1 MSRDP
6 DWTDLAGAWTEDA
19 GASDRGSDAQLVR
32 HLRRRALAG
41 RVNFIFECLLCLIA
55 FVIAVWLILSGG
67 PARLAIGAATMIF
80 AGFGLATAIW
90 ARGRAAPALTGTPA
104 DAVRTALHQAE
115 SGLRWARAGWW
126 MTLAAFA
133 FLGVHLAVD
142 LLDGGLEP
150 LTLPVIGGGAVLL
163 TGGAVLYRRHA
174 RRCRRRIASH
184 RAALDE
190 LQHH

>member
-1 MSRDP
+1 MSREP
-6 DWTDLAGAWTEDA
+6 DWTDLAGAWTENA
-19 GASDRGSDAQLVR
+19 SGGARGSDAQLVR
-32 HLRRRALAG
+32 QLRRRALVG
-41 RVNFIFECLLCLIA
+41 QLNFVFECLLCLVALAIA
-55 FVIAVWLILSGG
+55 AWLILSGG
-67 PARLAIGAATMIF
+67 PARLAIGVATLVF

-115 SGLRWARAGWW
+115 SGLRWAKAGLW
-126 MTLAAFA
+126 MTLAAFV

-142 LLDGGLEP
+142 LLDGGPTP

-163 TGGAVLYRRHA
+163 AGGAVLYRRHA

-184 RAALDE
+184 RAALAE
-190 LQHH
+190 LAG